1 MGGAD
6 AKPRPRLSFTAPPL
20 PPCLRPAFFRNE
32 NRRMNAEPPPPDS
45 IPAAGLPASPGGAG
59 AAAPAGLPLSAL
71 EARVLGCLIEKEL
84 TTPDVYPLSLNALV
98 NACNQRNN
106 RAPLIEASAGE
117 VGLALDGLRQ
127 KQLASL
133 FAGADSRVPKYKQ
146 TLDLVWPVEPVARV
160 LLAEL
165 LLRGPQTA
173 AELRARAGRMHAMPD
188 ADEVERILAGLA
200 GCPPDPLT
208 RKLARQTGQKE
219 ARWAQL
225 LTGEPSAADLG
236 GAVPAPVTVTM
247 TLPPEVAR
255 RLDAL
260 EAEVAHL
267 RGELAALRKA
277 LGDA

>member
-1 MGGAD
+1 
-6 AKPRPRLSFTAPPL
+6 LQ
-20 PPCLRPAFFRNE
+20 PASVRDE
-32 NRRMNAEPPPPDS
+32 NRRMNADPLAPDS
-45 IPAAGLPASPGGAG
+45 IPAAAMPASP
-59 AAAPAGLPLSAL
+59 AAADDDNADDDAAANAPAPSAGLQLSAL

-106 RAPLIEASAGE
+106 RAPVIEASADE
-117 VGLALDGLRQ
+117 VGLALDGLRR
-127 KQLASL
+127 KQLAAL

-146 TLDLVWPVEPVARV
+146 TLDLVWPVETLARV

-165 LLRGPQTA
+165 LLRGPQTT
-173 AELRARAGRMHAMPD
+173 AELRARAGRMRAMPD
-188 ADEVERILAGLA
+188 AGEIERLLADLA
-200 GCPPDPLT
+200 ARPSESLV

-219 ARWAQL
+219 ARWTQL
-225 LTGEPSAADLG
+225 LTGEPSAADIAG
-236 GAVPAPVTVTM
+236 TVPAPVTVTM

-260 EAEVAHL
+260 EAEVARL
-267 RGELAALRKA
+267 RDELVTLRKA

>member
-1 MGGAD
+1 MNAD
-6 AKPRPRLSFTAPPL
+6 PPSPDPIPASAMPAPPSVSSD
-20 PPCLRPAFFRNE
+20 R
-32 NRRMNAEPPPPDS
+32 
-45 IPAAGLPASPGGAG
+45 AAASAS
-59 AAAPAGLPLSAL
+59 AAPAGLLLSAL

-84 TTPDVYPLSLNALV
+84 ATPDVYPLSLNALV

-106 RAPLIEASAGE
+106 RAPVIEASAGE

-127 KQLASL
+127 KQLATL
-133 FAGADSRVPKYKQ
+133 FAGADSRVPKYKH

-165 LLRGPQTA
+165 LLRGPQTT
-173 AELRARAGRMHAMPD
+173 AELRARAGRMHAMPE
-188 ADEVERILAGLA
+188 AGGIEQILADLA
-200 GCPPDPLT
+200 ARPSGSLT

-219 ARWAQL
+219 ARWTQL
-225 LTGEPSAADLG
+225 LTGEPSAADIG

-247 TLPPEVAR
+247 TLPPEVAQ

-260 EAEVAHL
+260 EADVAQL
-267 RGELAALRKA
+267 RGELAALRQA